1 MSDYSST
8 ATSTIKVNGTQVEQ
22 ELAKL
27 KKKAEE
33 LKEALLQAYKTG
45 DVTAQKNLQ
54 KELNK
59 TEKQIRKIQNEMVN
73 VENTLRHLDKATP
86 KELQKTLRALERDL
100 KNIER
105 GSKAWDEQTKK
116 IRAVR
121 TELAAIKAE
130 TKEHTSL
137 WDRFAKKMFDW
148 GAAIQTTMAAIT
160 GITMT
165 ARQAVNAYANM
176 DAEMASVRKFTGM
189 AADEVERM
197 NEEFKKI
204 DTRTGRE
211 DLNKLA
217 QEAGRLGMQSEEEV
231 LGFVRAADK
240 INVALDDLGDGAT
253 LTLSKLTDIF
263 GDKERLGVERSLLS
277 VGSVIN
283 ELSQNCTAS
292 APYIAEF
299 ASRMG
304 GVGAQAHMSIQQIM
318 AFGAVLDSNNQKVEA
333 SSTALSQVITRLY
346 QDPAKY
352 ARVAGLDV
360 QKFAELMR
368 TDANEAVL
376 TLLDAL
382 NKAGGMDTLSPMFK
396 DMGETGARA
405 ISALSTLAKHVDDVR
420 RQQLVANQAFSEA
433 TSVTKEFNVQNNTV
447 QAGLDKAKKSF
458 NEMAVE
464 LGQKLAPLMRYAIT
478 SGSAMMKVL
487 SALVSYVMQHKT
499 MIATLTMAIAAYTI
513 AVHAATIAQKTWN
526 AVVAVGNVLFKT
538 GRAALLAFNV
548 VIGLFT
554 GNTIKL
560 NAAWR
565 LLNATL
571 RTNPIGLVAAAV
583 TLLVAAL
590 YKWGHAMQSAQQRAI
605 QAKKAQDEYRRSLV
619 DFSQQATDS
628 ANKEAAALK
637 TLYSIATSEIYTRE
651 KRIEAVRKLQNMYP
665 AYFAN
670 MSQEAIMAGQ
680 ASAQYKELVKNIYEV
695 AMARAAA
702 AKIEENA
709 GKILDLQ
716 MQAETLKTQQ
726 KEADDRYR
734 QARRRTEK
742 ASKPFTDRNGKQ
754 RWSYNDYKEA
764 QGNENQALQQ
774 TTNVGLQI
782 GGLYSQIGA
791 LTRANQDIAKMVPA
805 AAKYLTGGGS
815 ETASGIPAVT
825 ASSGAAG
832 GSGGGGSTSV
842 KTDPIAKEKAIRE
855 QAIAVAKIAWLKG
868 EVDYEQHMNNLEAIE
883 LAYYEAVLE
892 HQDLSDQEFLDNQVK
907 YLEEKQKQQ
916 QRANAQSIEEENKS
930 YAERQALIQ
939 QDYLDGLISREAYDM
954 QMQRAEMEHLYAMTQ
969 ITKEGTD
976 ERAKAEATYRQKLV
990 AEQQK
995 RQKEYADKEKQ
1006 HQEELKK
1013 IKEDYFGPN
1022 AAENKALYDAALQN
1036 LQQVYDAELRAAG
1049 DNAKEKLRIE
1059 KAFLAAKAAL
1069 RKQFNQD
1076 DQAENQNFLQAWGQS
1091 VNDWLE
1097 SDMGKAVT
1105 GTLETVTNSMSSLF
1119 QQMSS
1124 LIQAEADIQVAAIE
1138 RRYDTEISRAEGNQ
1152 NKVKAL
1158 ERRKERETAKI
1169 KNEAARRQ
1177 MSMQVIQAIA
1187 QTATAALNAYS
1198 SAAAIPV
1205 VGYILAPIAA
1215 SMAVAAGMMQV
1226 AAIKKQQQA
1235 QEAQG
1240 YATGGFTPD
1249 GPADKPVG
1257 IVHAGEWVASQ
1268 KLLRNPA
1275 TRPAIEALDYAQ
1287 RHNTMGSIRAADV
1300 SRSVTAGQVIAR
1312 TTADD
1317 SAMTAMAAAMARYAD
1332 TMRDLG
1338 DRLNEPFVT
1347 VNTIEGD
1354 TGIKQA
1360 QDEYQRLMN
1369 NTLPKNRRK

>member
-1 MSDYSST
+1 MSEYSST
-8 ATSTIKVNGTQVEQ
+8 ATTTIYVNGKPAESEIKRLHSTLEG
-22 ELAKL
+22 L
-27 KKKAEE
+27 KKDLQDIARDQNQGVNSPAWKKVQAEI
-33 LKEALLQAYKTG
+33 K
-45 DVTAQKNLQ
+45 
-54 KELNK
+54 K
-59 TEKQIRKIQNEMVN
+59 TEKELDRVQSGVAN
-73 VENTLRHLDKATP
+73 VRQTMTSLDKATP
-86 KELQKTLRALERDL
+86 KQLRKALKELKAELEG
-100 KNIER
+100 IER
-105 GSKAWDEQTKK
+105 GSKAWDEQVKK
-116 IRAVR
+116 IRSVQK
-121 TELAAIKAE
+121 ELDILNGKVD
-130 TKEHTSL
+130 KQRSL

-165 ARQAVNAYANM
+165 AHQAVNAYAAM

-189 AADEVERM
+189 TADEVERL

-204 DTRTGRE
+204 DTRTSRE

-217 QEAGRLGMQSEEEV
+217 QEAGRLGMQSQEDV
-231 LGFVRAADK
+231 LGFVRAADQ
-240 INVALDDLGDGAT
+240 INVALDDLGEGAT

-263 GDKERLGVERSLLS
+263 GDKQRLGVEQSLLS

-292 APYIAEF
+292 APYLAEF

-304 GVGAQAHMSIQQIM
+304 GVGAQAGMSIQQIM

-405 ISALSTLAKHVDDVR
+405 ISALSTLAAHVDEVR
-420 RQQLVANQAFSEA
+420 RQQQVANQAFTEA
-433 TSVTKEFNVQNNTV
+433 TSVTKEFNVQNSTV
-447 QAGLDKAKKSF
+447 QAGLDKAKKKF
-458 NEMAVE
+458 NEMAVS
-464 LGQKLAPLMRYAIT
+464 LGQQLAPAMRYAIT
-478 SGSAMMKVL
+478 SGSALMKGLSLTVDFLIKYKVAIIALTLGIIANTVAVKASSLAFKAQYYWLVL
-487 SALVSYVMQHKT
+487 TEVIQRKLKTAALALR
-499 MIATLTMAIAAYTI
+499 IAFLAVTFQIEKMKAAYT
-513 AVHAATIAQKTWN
+513 AFHLLTKTTPW
-526 AVVAVGNVLFKT
+526 GMI
-538 GRAALLAFNV
+538 
-548 VIGLFT
+548 IGMVT
-554 GNTIKL
+554 
-560 NAAWR
+560 A
-565 LLNATL
+565 
-571 RTNPIGLVAAAV
+571 LVAAFAMLAKKVNEV
-583 TLLVAAL
+583 TEAQKKISKLQEELADSNKRHMERLDLEKRKVQDLLDVARDEYAAKEYRIKAINKLNELIPGYCARLNAETGAYEENKAAL
-590 YKWGHAMQSAQQRAI
+590 DRYLESLE
-605 QAKKAQDEYRRSLV
+605 KKIRLE
-619 DFSQQATDS
+619 
-628 ANKEAAALK
+628 ANKEEYERLIK
-637 TLYSIATSEIYTRE
+637 EDEQINRQLYEEEQNTRRTARRIVGRGKSRQAQEDIANRMGVSVDVKGDVSDVRGLTSRQRRE
-651 KRIEAVRKLQNMYP
+651 LQGRQKWVQQRIQDLYD
-665 AYFAN
+665 Y
-670 MSQEAIMAGQ
+670 
-680 ASAQYKELVKNIYEV
+680 
-695 AMARAAA
+695 
-702 AKIEENA
+702 A
-709 GKILDLQ
+709 GKANLVTQPEDI
-716 MQAETLKTQQ
+716 ET
-726 KEADDRYR
+726 
-734 QARRRTEK
+734 
-742 ASKPFTDRNGKQ
+742 PG
-754 RWSYNDYKEA
+754 DY
-764 QGNENQALQQ
+764 
-774 TTNVGLQI
+774 TTG
-782 GGLYSQIGA
+782 
-791 LTRANQDIAKMVPA
+791 
-805 AAKYLTGGGS
+805 
-815 ETASGIPAVT
+815 AVT
-825 ASSGAAG
+825 SGTG

-842 KTDPIAKEKAIRE
+842 KTDPLAKEKAIRE

-868 EVDYEQHMNNLEAIE
+868 EVDYEQHMKNLEAIE

-939 QDYLDGLISREAYDM
+939 QDYLDGLIGQEAYDL

-969 ITKEGTD
+969 LTKEGTD
-976 ERAKAEATYRQKLV
+976 ERAKAEAAYRQKLV

-1006 HQEELKK
+1006 HQEELNK

-1076 DQAENQNFLQAWGQS
+1076 DQAENMNFLQAWGQS
-1091 VNDWLE
+1091 VNEWLE

-1158 ERRKERETAKI
+1158 ERRKEQETAKI

-1300 SRSVTAGQVIAR
+1300 SRSVTASQVVAR

-1317 SAMTAMAAAMARYAD
+1317 TAMTAMAAAMARYAD

>member
-1 MSDYSST
+1 MSDYAT
-8 ATSTIKVNGTQVEQ
+8 KATSILEVNGTQAKE
-22 ELAKL
+22 ELSRL
-27 KKKAEE
+27 KKHAEDVR
-33 LKEALLQAYKTG
+33 EALMQAWKTG
-45 DVTAQKNLQ
+45 DTTAQKGLQ

-59 TEKQIRKIQNEMVN
+59 TEKQIRKIQSETVN
-73 VENTLRHLDKATP
+73 VEQVLKRLDKATP
-86 KELQKTLRALERDL
+86 KELQQTLRRLEKDL

-105 GSKAWDEQTKK
+105 GSSAWDEQTKK

-137 WDRFAKKMFDW
+137 WERFAKKMFDW
-148 GAAIQTTMAAIT
+148 GAAIQTVMASIT

-165 ARQAVNAYANM
+165 ARQAVNAYAQMEQEEAN
-176 DAEMASVRKFTGM
+176 VRKYTGM
-189 AADEVERM
+189 TADEVARL
-197 NEEFKKI
+197 NEEFKKM
-204 DTRTGRE
+204 DTRSSRE
-211 DLNKLA
+211 QLNQLA
-217 QEAGRLGMQSEEEV
+217 QEAGRLGMQKQEDV
-231 LGFVRAADK
+231 LGFVRAADQ
-240 INVALDDLGDGAT
+240 INVALDDLGEGAT

-447 QAGLDKAKKSF
+447 QAGLDKAKKKF
-458 NEMAVE
+458 NELAIE
-464 LGQKLAPLMRYAIT
+464 LGQKLVPVMKYAIT
-478 SGSAMMKVL
+478 SGSAMMKV
-487 SALVSYVMQHKT
+487 
-499 MIATLTMAIAAYTI
+499 MAIIVDYLVKYKGVLAIVTAGVIAHTIALHASNAAFKIQYYWLVLTEGFMRRWQTTILACRIAVYYLTGQINKAKAAYT
-513 AVHAATIAQKTWN
+513 AFHLLTKTTPW
-526 AVVAVGNVLFKT
+526 G
-538 GRAALLAFNV
+538 
-548 VIGLFT
+548 I
-554 GNTIKL
+554 I
-560 NAAWR
+560 
-565 LLNATL
+565 
-571 RTNPIGLVAAAV
+571 IAAV
-583 TLLVAAL
+583 TALGVGIYQLAKHTDAAT
-590 YKWGHAMQSAQQRAI
+590 KAQRALNEI
-605 QAKKAQDEYRRSLV
+605 QTEAKKKAAEQM
-619 DFSQQATDS
+619 QQV
-628 ANKEAAALK
+628 NL
-637 TLYSIATSEIYTRE
+637 L
-651 KRIEAVRKLQNMYP
+651 M
-665 AYFAN
+665 
-670 MSQEAIMAGQ
+670 
-680 ASAQYKELVKNIYEV
+680 
-695 AMARAAA
+695 AA
-702 AKIEENA
+702 AKNMNLTYDEQNA
-709 GKILDLQ
+709 AVAKLNKIIPGFNGKINAQTRAFSYSEQALKNYNDQLVRLYELEGAKEKLKDLGKQ
-716 MQAETLKTQQ
+716 KADLVIRRNEQQ
-726 KEADDRYR
+726 KAINDEKERQRKQYAQMSGNPNYSTSQGGSMPAVANISATNATMLRGMQGDLDDINSEIKDVDRQMNAINNAYGNDMQR
-734 QARRRTEK
+734 QAV
-742 ASKPFTDRNGKQ
+742 KQ
-754 RWSYNDYKEA
+754 PVVPES
-764 QGNENQALQQ
+764 
-774 TTNVGLQI
+774 
-782 GGLYSQIGA
+782 
-791 LTRANQDIAKMVPA
+791 DI
-805 AAKYLTGGGS
+805 TGGGGVG
-815 ETASGIPAVT
+815 TVGGG
-825 ASSGAAG
+825 GA
-832 GSGGGGSTSV
+832 SGGGHGGGDSGTED
-842 KTDPIAKEKAIRE
+842 KFKAEKDWRE
-855 QAIAVAKIAWLKG
+855 QQIALAKIAWLKG
-868 EVDYEQHMNNLEAIE
+868 ETDYEQHTDRMEQIEVEYYDKILARADLSEQERLEAQGKS
-883 LAYYEAVLE
+883 LEA
-892 HQDLSDQEFLDNQVK
+892 QK
-907 YLEEKQKQQ
+907 KQKETAHDRTIEQENQQ
-916 QRANAQSIEEENKS
+916 
-930 YAERQALIQ
+930 YAELQAVVQ
-939 QDYLDGLISREAYDM
+939 NDYLQGRISRQAYDM
-954 QMQRAEMEHLYAMTQ
+954 QMENIEFAHLRAMTE

-976 ERAKAEATYRQKLV
+976 ERAKAEAAYRQKLV
-990 AEQQK
+990 TEQQK

-1013 IKEDYFGPN
+1013 IKGDYFGPN
-1022 AAENKALYDAALQN
+1022 AAENKALYDAALKN
-1036 LQQVYDAELRAAG
+1036 LQKVYDAELRAAG

-1076 DQAENQNFLQAWGQS
+1076 DQAENMNFLQAWGQS
-1091 VNDWLE
+1091 VNEWLE

-1105 GTLETVTNSMSSLF
+1105 GTLETVTSSMSSLF

-1124 LIQAEADIQVAAIE
+1124 LIQAEADIQIAAIE

-1158 ERRKERETAKI
+1158 ERRKEQETAKI
-1169 KNEAARRQ
+1169 KNQAARRQ

-1300 SRSVTAGQVIAR
+1300 SRSVTASQVVAR

-1317 SAMTAMAAAMARYAD
+1317 TTMTAMAAAMARYAD

>member
-1 MSDYSST
+1 MSDYAT
-8 ATSTIKVNGTQVEQ
+8 KATSILEVNGTQAKE
-22 ELAKL
+22 ELSRL
-27 KKKAEE
+27 KKHAEDVR
-33 LKEALLQAYKTG
+33 EALMQAWKTG
-45 DVTAQKNLQ
+45 DTTAQKGLQ

-59 TEKQIRKIQNEMVN
+59 TEKQIRKIQSETVN
-73 VENTLRHLDKATP
+73 VEQVLKRLDKATP
-86 KELQKTLRALERDL
+86 KELQQTLRRLEKDL

-105 GSKAWDEQTKK
+105 GSSAWDEQTKK

-137 WDRFAKKMFDW
+137 WERFAKKMFDW
-148 GAAIQTTMAAIT
+148 GAAIQTVMASIT

-165 ARQAVNAYANM
+165 ARQAVNAYAQMEQEEAN
-176 DAEMASVRKFTGM
+176 VRKYTGM
-189 AADEVERM
+189 TADEVARL
-197 NEEFKKI
+197 NEEFKKM
-204 DTRTGRE
+204 DTRSSRE
-211 DLNKLA
+211 QLNQLA
-217 QEAGRLGMQSEEEV
+217 QEAGRLGMQKQEDV
-231 LGFVRAADK
+231 LGFVRAADQ
-240 INVALDDLGDGAT
+240 INVALDDLGEGAT

-447 QAGLDKAKKSF
+447 QAGLDKAKKKF
-458 NEMAVE
+458 NELAIE
-464 LGQKLAPLMRYAIT
+464 LGQKLVPVMKYAIT
-478 SGSAMMKVL
+478 SGSAMMKV
-487 SALVSYVMQHKT
+487 
-499 MIATLTMAIAAYTI
+499 MAIIVDYLVKYKGVLAIVTAGVIAHTIALHASNAAFKIQYYWLVLTEGFMRRWQTTILACRIAVYYLTGQINKAKAAYT
-513 AVHAATIAQKTWN
+513 AFHLLTKTTPW
-526 AVVAVGNVLFKT
+526 G
-538 GRAALLAFNV
+538 
-548 VIGLFT
+548 I
-554 GNTIKL
+554 I
-560 NAAWR
+560 
-565 LLNATL
+565 
-571 RTNPIGLVAAAV
+571 IAAV
-583 TLLVAAL
+583 TALGVGIYQLAKHTDAAT
-590 YKWGHAMQSAQQRAI
+590 KAQRALNEI
-605 QAKKAQDEYRRSLV
+605 QTEAKKKAAEQM
-619 DFSQQATDS
+619 QQV
-628 ANKEAAALK
+628 NL
-637 TLYSIATSEIYTRE
+637 L
-651 KRIEAVRKLQNMYP
+651 M
-665 AYFAN
+665 
-670 MSQEAIMAGQ
+670 
-680 ASAQYKELVKNIYEV
+680 
-695 AMARAAA
+695 AA
-702 AKIEENA
+702 AKNMNLTYDEQNA
-709 GKILDLQ
+709 AVAKLNKIIPGFNGKINAQTRAFSYSEQALKNYNDQLVRLYELEGAKEKLKDLGKQ
-716 MQAETLKTQQ
+716 KADLVIRRNEQQ
-726 KEADDRYR
+726 KAINDEKERQRKQYAQMSGNPNYSTSQGGSMPAVANISATNATMLRGMQGDLDDINSEIKDVDRQMNAINNAYGNDMQR
-734 QARRRTEK
+734 QAV
-742 ASKPFTDRNGKQ
+742 KQ
-754 RWSYNDYKEA
+754 PVVPES
-764 QGNENQALQQ
+764 
-774 TTNVGLQI
+774 
-782 GGLYSQIGA
+782 
-791 LTRANQDIAKMVPA
+791 DI
-805 AAKYLTGGGS
+805 TGGGGVG
-815 ETASGIPAVT
+815 TVGGG
-825 ASSGAAG
+825 GA
-832 GSGGGGSTSV
+832 SGGGHGGGDSGTED
-842 KTDPIAKEKAIRE
+842 KFKAEKGWRE
-855 QAIAVAKIAWLKG
+855 QQIALAKIAWLKG
-868 EVDYEQHMNNLEAIE
+868 ETDYEQHTDRMEQIEVEYYDKILARADLSEQERLEAQGKS
-883 LAYYEAVLE
+883 LEA
-892 HQDLSDQEFLDNQVK
+892 QK
-907 YLEEKQKQQ
+907 KQKETAHDRTIEQENQQ
-916 QRANAQSIEEENKS
+916 
-930 YAERQALIQ
+930 YAELQAVVQ
-939 QDYLDGLISREAYDM
+939 NDYLQGRISRQAYDM
-954 QMQRAEMEHLYAMTQ
+954 QMENIEFAHLRAMTE

-976 ERAKAEATYRQKLV
+976 ERTKAEAAYRQKLV

-995 RQKEYADKEKQ
+995 RQKKYADDEKL

-1022 AAENKALYDAALQN
+1022 AAENKALYDAALKN

-1069 RKQFNQD
+1069 QKQFNQD

-1124 LIQAEADIQVAAIE
+1124 LIQAEADIQIAAIE

-1152 NKVKAL
+1152 NKVKAI
-1158 ERRKERETAKI
+1158 ERRKELETARI

>member
-1 MSDYSST
+1 MSDYAT
-8 ATSTIKVNGTQVEQ
+8 KATSILEVNGTQAKE
-22 ELAKL
+22 ELTRL
-27 KKKAEE
+27 KKHAEDVR
-33 LKEALLQAYKTG
+33 EALMQAWKTG
-45 DVTAQKNLQ
+45 DTTAQKGLQ

-59 TEKQIRKIQNEMVN
+59 TEKQIRKIQSETVN
-73 VENTLRHLDKATP
+73 VEQVLKRLDKATP
-86 KELQKTLRALERDL
+86 KELQQTLRRLEKDL

-105 GSKAWDEQTKK
+105 GSSAWDEQTRK
-116 IRAVR
+116 IKAVR
-121 TELAAIKAE
+121 TELAKIKAE

-148 GAAIQTTMAAIT
+148 GAAIQTVMASIT

-165 ARQAVNAYANM
+165 ARQAVNAYAQMEQEEAN
-176 DAEMASVRKFTGM
+176 VRKYTGM
-189 AADEVERM
+189 TADEVARL

-204 DTRTGRE
+204 DTRTSRE

-217 QEAGRLGMQSEEEV
+217 QEAGRLGMQSQEDV

-240 INVALDDLGDGAT
+240 INVALDDLGEGAT

-263 GDKERLGVERSLLS
+263 GDKQRLGVEQSLLS

-292 APYIAEF
+292 APYLAEF

-304 GVGAQAHMSIQQIM
+304 GVGAQAHMTIQQIM

-360 QKFAELMR
+360 QKFTELMR

-447 QAGLDKAKKSF
+447 QAGLDKAKKKF
-458 NEMAVE
+458 NELTIE
-464 LGQKLAPLMRYAIT
+464 LGQKLVPVMKYAIT
-478 SGSAMMKVL
+478 SGSAMMKV
-487 SALVSYVMQHKT
+487 
-499 MIATLTMAIAAYTI
+499 MAIIVDYLVKYKGVLAIVTAGVIAHTIALHASNAAFKIQYYWLVLTEGFMRRWQTTILACRIAVYYLTGQINKAKAAYT
-513 AVHAATIAQKTWN
+513 AFHLLTKTTPW
-526 AVVAVGNVLFKT
+526 G
-538 GRAALLAFNV
+538 
-548 VIGLFT
+548 I
-554 GNTIKL
+554 I
-560 NAAWR
+560 
-565 LLNATL
+565 
-571 RTNPIGLVAAAV
+571 IAAV
-583 TLLVAAL
+583 TALGVGIYQLAKHTDAAT
-590 YKWGHAMQSAQQRAI
+590 KAQRALNEI
-605 QAKKAQDEYRRSLV
+605 QTEAKKKAAEQM
-619 DFSQQATDS
+619 QQV
-628 ANKEAAALK
+628 NL
-637 TLYSIATSEIYTRE
+637 L
-651 KRIEAVRKLQNMYP
+651 M
-665 AYFAN
+665 
-670 MSQEAIMAGQ
+670 
-680 ASAQYKELVKNIYEV
+680 
-695 AMARAAA
+695 AA
-702 AKIEENA
+702 AKNMNLTYDEQNA
-709 GKILDLQ
+709 AVAKLNKIIPGFNGKINAQTRAFSYSEQALKNYNDQLVRLYELEGAKEKLKDLGKQ
-716 MQAETLKTQQ
+716 KADLVIRRNEQQ
-726 KEADDRYR
+726 KAINDEKERQRKQYAQMSGNPNYSTSQGGSMPAVANISATNATMLRGMQGDLDDINSEIKDVDRQMNAINNAYGNDMQR
-734 QARRRTEK
+734 QAV
-742 ASKPFTDRNGKQ
+742 KQ
-754 RWSYNDYKEA
+754 PVVPES
-764 QGNENQALQQ
+764 
-774 TTNVGLQI
+774 
-782 GGLYSQIGA
+782 
-791 LTRANQDIAKMVPA
+791 DI
-805 AAKYLTGGGS
+805 TGGGGVG
-815 ETASGIPAVT
+815 TVGGG
-825 ASSGAAG
+825 GA
-832 GSGGGGSTSV
+832 SGGGHGGGDSGTED
-842 KTDPIAKEKAIRE
+842 KFKAEKDWRE
-855 QAIAVAKIAWLKG
+855 QQIALAKIAWLKG
-868 EVDYEQHMNNLEAIE
+868 ETDYEQHTDRMEQIEVEYYDKILARADLSEQERLEAQGKS
-883 LAYYEAVLE
+883 LEA
-892 HQDLSDQEFLDNQVK
+892 QK
-907 YLEEKQKQQ
+907 KQKETAHARTIEQENQQ
-916 QRANAQSIEEENKS
+916 
-930 YAERQALIQ
+930 YAELQAVVQ
-939 QDYLDGLISREAYDM
+939 NDYLQGRISRQAYDM
-954 QMQRAEMEHLYAMTQ
+954 QMENIEFAHLRAMTE

-976 ERAKAEATYRQKLV
+976 ERAKAEAAYRQKLV

-1022 AAENKALYDAALQN
+1022 AAENKALYDAALKN

-1069 RKQFNQD
+1069 RKQFNQQ
-1076 DQAENQNFLQAWGQS
+1076 DQAENMNFLQAWGQS
-1091 VNDWLE
+1091 VNEWLE

-1105 GTLETVTNSMSSLF
+1105 GTLETITNSMSSLF

-1158 ERRKERETAKI
+1158 ERRKEQETAKI

-1300 SRSVTAGQVIAR
+1300 SRSVTASQVVAR

-1317 SAMTAMAAAMARYAD
+1317 SAMTTMAAAMARYAD